1 MERNELT
8 EKLTIFLKKA
18 LANKDV
24 KIMPDV
30 DFKDLG
36 LNSSGRL
43 EFFTMIEDEWNLM
56 FDEDEQDEV
65 NTLNKAVDLVAKMMT
80 E

>member
-1 MERNELT
+1 MEKQEVT
-8 EKLTIFLKKA
+8 EKLIGFLKRA
-18 LANKDV
+18 LADRDAE
-24 KIMPDV
+24 IIPDA

-43 EFFTMIEDEWNLM
+43 EFFTMIEDEWDLM
-56 FDEDEQDEV
+56 LDEDEQDEV
-65 NTLNKAVDLVAKMMT
+65 NTLNEAVEMVIKLLN